1 MKYILV
7 LGLLFFAHYSISNN
21 DLISNIDTLV
31 ISLNRKIAEMET
43 SAYKAHNQADFMKR
57 NADVATQKTT
67 DLENIRE
74 ISLIELLVN
83 TLPEKVGIS
92 FVNKRSDG
100 RLTNSSQNCREV
112 GFVVIKNKKSIFAV
126 ERKAGD
132 KTLSPFIVYF
142 KKSNFYSY
150 FLSSSFKNKGCGNP
164 FRSYSP
170 LYNIL

>member
-57 NADVATQKTT
+57 NADVATQKIA

-83 TLPEKVGIS
+83 TLPEKVG
-92 FVNKRSDG
+92 
-100 RLTNSSQNCREV
+100 
-112 GFVVIKNKKSIFAV
+112 
-126 ERKAGD
+126 
-132 KTLSPFIVYF
+132 
-142 KKSNFYSY
+142 
-150 FLSSSFKNKGCGNP
+150 
-164 FRSYSP
+164 SP
-170 LYNIL
+170 LSIKGLMEDLQIDHKTVEKWIL